1 MKKKNSGLT
10 AAGKTQPEIRPGD
23 IFKDLRGNL
32 ITIKTVTPV
41 RVSFQRKGYSAECA
55 CSPQRVLSEFTPVKQ
70 QSFSEWGKTSNVAE
84 KIKSLRALV
93 AAKRAEK

>member
-10 AAGKTQPEIRPGD
+10 AAGQTQPEIRHGD

-41 RVSFQRKGYSAECA
+41 RVSFQRNGYFAECV
-55 CSPQRVLSEFTPVKQ
+55 CSPQRVLSEFTPVKR
-70 QSFSEWGKTSNVAE
+70 QSFSEWCKSSNTAE
-84 KIKSLRALV
+84 KIKNLRAMI